1 MGEIQKMVD
10 YMNPEEALDEIALVA
25 KKLFLIAA
33 SESRTRFIGNLVKE
47 SEDDKVGSLV
57 HL

>member
-1 MGEIQKMVD
+1 
-10 YMNPEEALDEIALVA
+10 MNPEEALDEIALVA
-25 KKLFLIAA
+25 KKLFLFAGPGA
-33 SESRTRFIGNLVKE
+33 RTRFIGNLVKE